1 MTRDGAGGASL
12 GRAWEARAA
21 RYLAD
26 NGIELI
32 AHGYRCR
39 LGELDLVCS
48 DGQTLVVVEVRA
60 RQSGSH
66 GSAVETVGPQKRQR
80 IVRATRH
87 FLMRHPNWFARPI
100 RFDVIAID
108 GIDQPVPRITWVRNA
123 FDAT

>member
-1 MTRDGAGGASL
+1 MTRGGSGGASL
-12 GRAWEARAA
+12 GRVWETRAA
-21 RYLAD
+21 CFLAE

-60 RQSGSH
+60 RQSRTH
-66 GSAVETVGPQKRQR
+66 GRAVETVGPRKQQR

-87 FLMRHPNWFARPI
+87 FLMRHPAWFARPI
-100 RFDVIAID
+100 RFDVVAID
-108 GIDQPVPRITWVRNA
+108 GIDGPAPRITWVRHA